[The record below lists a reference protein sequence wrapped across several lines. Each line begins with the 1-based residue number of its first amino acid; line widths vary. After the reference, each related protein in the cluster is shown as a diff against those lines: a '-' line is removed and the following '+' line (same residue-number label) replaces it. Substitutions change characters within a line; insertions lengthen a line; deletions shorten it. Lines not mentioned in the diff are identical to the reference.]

1 MKNMVDQAYKKIIV
15 VLVFSTLSACSVV
28 GGLWY
33 DRIDQL
39 IANQF
44 LEYASF
50 TNDQEKYVRQ
60 ATLEFKY
67 WNIKNEL
74 PKYKKLISQFKALDS
89 TTTFDDIDDIY
100 QQGMLL
106 GNNTRDFF
114 LPQIV
119 EFCKTITNKQVEE
132 MATYFDE
139 LMKERKLE
147 LENNEDDFQD
157 SLVKSF
163 KRFFRFM
170 GVKLNNEQI
179 NTIRTLSSGIEDS
192 REQLISERI
201 QWNQQFIAILNL
213 RQNKN
218 FEEIFIN
225 HINSLDSENPNTR
238 KLINQITAEVI
249 ASLDEKQRR
258 KFQKRLSRFE
268 ASIDQIIQEQ
278 N

>member
-1 MKNMVDQAYKKIIV
+1 MIGKGYKKIIV
-15 VLVFSTLSACSVV
+15 ILVFLTLPACSVV

-33 DRIDQL
+33 ERIDQL

-74 PKYKKLISQFKALDS
+74 PKYKKLIAQFRSLDNA
-89 TTTFDDIDDIY
+89 TTVDDIDDIY
-100 QQGMLL
+100 QQGMILA
-106 GNNTRDFF
+106 NNTREFF

-119 EFCKTITNKQVEE
+119 EFCKTITNKQVEK
-132 MATYFDE
+132 MATYFDD

-147 LENNEDDFQD
+147 LENDEDDLQG
-157 SLVKSF
+157 SLIKSF

-170 GVKLNNEQI
+170 GVKLNNQQI
-179 NTIRTLSSGIEDS
+179 NMIQTLSSGIEDK

-201 QWNQQFIAILNL
+201 QWNQQFIAILEL
-213 RQNKN
+213 RQNEN
-218 FEEIFIN
+218 FEERFIS
-225 HINSLDSENPNTR
+225 HINSLDSEDPKTR
-238 KLINQITAEVI
+238 IMINKITAEII
-249 ASLDEKQRR
+249 ASLSEKQRG
-258 KFQKRLSRFE
+258 KFQKRLVRFE
-268 ASIDQIIQEQ
+268 SSIDQIIEKQ

>member
-1 MKNMVDQAYKKIIV
+1 MIGKGYKKIIV
-15 VLVFSTLSACSVV
+15 ILVFLTLPACSVV

-33 DRIDQL
+33 ERIDQL

-74 PKYKKLISQFKALDS
+74 PKYKKLIAQFRSLDNA
-89 TTTFDDIDDIY
+89 TTVDDIDGIY

-106 GNNTRDFF
+106 ANNTREFF

-132 MATYFDE
+132 MATYFDD

-147 LENNEDDFQD
+147 LENDEDDLQG
-157 SLVKSF
+157 SLIKSF

-179 NTIRTLSSGIEDS
+179 NMIQTLSSGIEDK

-201 QWNQQFIAILNL
+201 QWNQKFIDILKL
-213 RQNKN
+213 RQNEN
-218 FEEIFIN
+218 FEETFIS
-225 HINSLDSENPNTR
+225 HINSLDSEDPKTR
-238 KLINQITAEVI
+238 IMINKITAEII
-249 ASLDEKQRR
+249 ASLSEKQRG
-258 KFQKRLSRFE
+258 KFQKRLVRFE
-268 ASIDQIIQEQ
+268 SSINQILEEQ

>member
-1 MKNMVDQAYKKIIV
+1 MIGKGYKKIIV
-15 VLVFSTLSACSVV
+15 ILVFLTLPACSVV

-33 DRIDQL
+33 ERIDQL

-74 PKYKKLISQFKALDS
+74 PKYKKLIAQFRSLDNA
-89 TTTFDDIDDIY
+89 TTVDDIDDIY
-100 QQGMLL
+100 QQGMILA
-106 GNNTRDFF
+106 NNTREFF

-132 MATYFDE
+132 MATYFDD

-147 LENNEDDFQD
+147 LENDEDDLQG
-157 SLVKSF
+157 SLIKSF

-170 GVKLNNEQI
+170 GVKLSNEQI
-179 NTIRTLSSGIEDS
+179 NTIQTLSSGIEDK

-201 QWNQQFIAILNL
+201 QWNKQFIAILEL
-213 RQNKN
+213 RQNEN
-218 FEEIFIN
+218 FEERFIS
-225 HINSLDSENPNTR
+225 HINSLDSEDPRTR
-238 KLINQITAEVI
+238 MMINKITAEII
-249 ASLDEKQRR
+249 ASLSEKQRG
-258 KFQKRLSRFE
+258 KFQKRLVRFE
-268 ASIDQIIQEQ
+268 SSIDQIIEKQLA
-278 N
+278 

>member
-1 MKNMVDQAYKKIIV
+1 MIRKGYKKIIV
-15 VLVFSTLSACSVV
+15 ILFFLTLPACSVV

-33 DRIDQL
+33 ERIDQL

-50 TNDQEKYVRQ
+50 TNDQEKYVRR
-60 ATLEFKY
+60 ATLKFKY

-74 PKYKKLISQFKALDS
+74 PKYKKLIAQFRSLDNA
-89 TTTFDDIDDIY
+89 TTVDDIDEIY
-100 QQGMLL
+100 QQGMILA
-106 GNNTRDFF
+106 NNTRDFF

-132 MATYFDE
+132 MATYFDD

-147 LENNEDDFQD
+147 LENDEDDLQG
-157 SLVKSF
+157 SLIKSF

-170 GVKLNNEQI
+170 GVKLSDEQI
-179 NTIRTLSSGIEDS
+179 NTIQTLSSGIEDK

-201 QWNQQFIAILNL
+201 QWNQKFIDILKL
-213 RQNKN
+213 RQNEN
-218 FEEIFIN
+218 FEETFIS
-225 HINSLDSENPNTR
+225 HINSLDSEDSKTR
-238 KLINQITAEVI
+238 IMINKITAEII
-249 ASLDEKQRR
+249 ASFSEKQRG
-258 KFQKRLSRFE
+258 KFQKRLGRFE
-268 ASIDQIIQEQ
+268 SSINQILEEQ

>member
-1 MKNMVDQAYKKIIV
+1 MIGKGYKKIIV
-15 VLVFSTLSACSVV
+15 ILVFLTLPACSVV

-33 DRIDQL
+33 ERIDQL

-50 TNDQEKYVRQ
+50 TNDQEKYVRR

-74 PKYKKLISQFKALDS
+74 PKYKKLIAQFRSLDNA
-89 TTTFDDIDDIY
+89 TTVDDIDDIY
-100 QQGMLL
+100 QQGMILA
-106 GNNTRDFF
+106 NNTRDFF

-132 MATYFDE
+132 MATYFDD

-147 LENNEDDFQD
+147 LENDEDDLQG
-157 SLVKSF
+157 SLIKSF

-170 GVKLNNEQI
+170 GVKLSNEQI
-179 NTIRTLSSGIEDS
+179 NTIQTLSSGIEDK

-201 QWNQQFIAILNL
+201 QWNQQFIAILEL
-213 RQNKN
+213 RQNEN
-218 FEEIFIN
+218 FEERFIS
-225 HINSLDSENPNTR
+225 HINSLDSEDPRTR
-238 KLINQITAEVI
+238 MMINKITAEII
-249 ASLDEKQRR
+249 ASLSEKQRG
-258 KFQKRLSRFE
+258 KFQKRLVRFE
-268 ASIDQIIQEQ
+268 SSIDQIIEKQ

>member
-1 MKNMVDQAYKKIIV
+1 MIGKGYKKIIV
-15 VLVFSTLSACSVV
+15 ILVFLTLPACSVV

-33 DRIDQL
+33 ERIDQL

-50 TNDQEKYVRQ
+50 TNDQEKYVRR

-74 PKYKKLISQFKALDS
+74 PKYKKLIAQFRSLGNA
-89 TTTFDDIDDIY
+89 TTVDDIDDIY
-100 QQGMLL
+100 QQGMILA
-106 GNNTRDFF
+106 NNTREFF

-132 MATYFDE
+132 MATYFDD

-147 LENNEDDFQD
+147 LENDEDNLQA
-157 SLVKSF
+157 SLIKSF

-170 GVKLNNEQI
+170 GVKLSNEQI
-179 NTIRTLSSGIEDS
+179 NTIQTLSSGIEDK

-201 QWNQQFIAILNL
+201 QWNQQFIAILEL
-213 RQNKN
+213 RQNEN
-218 FEEIFIN
+218 FEERFIS
-225 HINSLDSENPNTR
+225 HINSLDSEDPKTR
-238 KLINQITAEVI
+238 IMINKITAEII
-249 ASLDEKQRR
+249 ASLSEKQRG
-258 KFQKRLSRFE
+258 KFQKRLVRFE
-268 ASIDQIIQEQ
+268 SSIDQIIEKQ

>member
-1 MKNMVDQAYKKIIV
+1 MIGKGYKKIIV
-15 VLVFSTLSACSVV
+15 ILVFLTLPACSVV

-33 DRIDQL
+33 ERIDQL

-74 PKYKKLISQFKALDS
+74 PKYKKLIAQFRSLDNA
-89 TTTFDDIDDIY
+89 TTEDDIDDIY
-100 QQGMLL
+100 QQGMILA
-106 GNNTRDFF
+106 NNTREFF

-132 MATYFDE
+132 MATYFDD

-147 LENNEDDFQD
+147 LENDEDDLQG
-157 SLVKSF
+157 SLIKSF

-170 GVKLNNEQI
+170 GVKLSNEQI
-179 NTIRTLSSGIEDS
+179 NTIQTLSSGIEDK

-201 QWNQQFIAILNL
+201 QWNQQFIAILEL
-213 RQNKN
+213 RQNEN
-218 FEEIFIN
+218 FEERFIS
-225 HINSLDSENPNTR
+225 HINSLDSEDPKTR
-238 KLINQITAEVI
+238 IMINKITAEII
-249 ASLDEKQRR
+249 ASLSEKQRG
-258 KFQKRLSRFE
+258 KFQKRLVRFE
-268 ASIDQIIQEQ
+268 SSIDQIIEKQ

>member
-1 MKNMVDQAYKKIIV
+1 MIGKGYKKIIV
-15 VLVFSTLSACSVV
+15 ILVFLTLPACSVV

-33 DRIDQL
+33 ERIDQL

-74 PKYKKLISQFKALDS
+74 PKYKKLIAQFRSLDNA
-89 TTTFDDIDDIY
+89 TTVDDIDDIY
-100 QQGMLL
+100 QQGMILA
-106 GNNTRDFF
+106 NNTREFF

-132 MATYFDE
+132 MATYFDD

-147 LENNEDDFQD
+147 LENDEDDLQA
-157 SLVKSF
+157 SLIKSF

-170 GVKLNNEQI
+170 GVKLSNEQI
-179 NTIRTLSSGIEDS
+179 NTIQTLSSGIEDK

-201 QWNQQFIAILNL
+201 QWNQQFIAILEL

-218 FEEIFIN
+218 FEERFIS
-225 HINSLDSENPNTR
+225 HINSLDSEDPKTR
-238 KLINQITAEVI
+238 IMINKITAEII
-249 ASLDEKQRR
+249 ASLSEKQRG
-258 KFQKRLSRFE
+258 KFQKRLVRFE
-268 ASIDQIIQEQ
+268 SSIDQIIEKQ

>member
-1 MKNMVDQAYKKIIV
+1 MIGKGYKKIIV
-15 VLVFSTLSACSVV
+15 ILVFSTLPACSVV

-33 DRIDQL
+33 ERIDQL

-74 PKYKKLISQFKALDS
+74 PKYKKLIAQFRSLDNA
-89 TTTFDDIDDIY
+89 TTVDDIDDIY
-100 QQGMLL
+100 QQGMILA
-106 GNNTRDFF
+106 NNTRDFF

-119 EFCKTITNKQVEE
+119 DFCKTITNKQVDE
-132 MATYFDE
+132 MATYFDD

-147 LENNEDDFQD
+147 LENDEDDLQG
-157 SLVKSF
+157 SLIKSF

-170 GVKLNNEQI
+170 GVKLSNEQI
-179 NTIRTLSSGIEDS
+179 NTIQTLSSGIEDK
-192 REQLISERI
+192 RERLISERI
-201 QWNQQFIAILNL
+201 QWNKQFIAILNL
-213 RQNKN
+213 RQNEN
-218 FEEIFIN
+218 FEETFIS
-225 HINSLDSENPNTR
+225 HINSLDSEDPKTR
-238 KLINQITAEVI
+238 ITINKITAEII
-249 ASLDEKQRR
+249 ASFSEKQRG
-258 KFQKRLSRFE
+258 KFQKRLGRFE
-268 ASIDQIIQEQ
+268 SSIDQIIEKQ

>member
-1 MKNMVDQAYKKIIV
+1 MINMIGQAYKKIIV
-15 VLVFSTLSACSVV
+15 VLVFFTLPACSVV

-33 DRIDQL
+33 ERIDQL

-50 TNDQEKYVRQ
+50 TNDQENYVRQ

-74 PKYKKLISQFKALDS
+74 PKYKKLISQFRFLDN
-89 TTTFDDIDDIY
+89 TTTVDDIDDIY
-100 QQGMLL
+100 QQGILL

-119 EFCKTITNKQVEE
+119 EYCKTITNKQVEE

-139 LMKERKLE
+139 LM
-147 LENNEDDFQD
+147 
-157 SLVKSF
+157 
-163 KRFFRFM
+163 M

-179 NTIRTLSSGIEDS
+179 TTVRIISSGIEDT
-192 REQLISERI
+192 REQLIIERI
-201 QWNQQFIAILNL
+201 QWNQEFIAILNF
-213 RQNKN
+213 RQNEN

-225 HINSLDSENPNTR
+225 HINSLNSENPNTR
-238 KLINQITAEVI
+238 ILINQITAKII

-258 KFQKRLSRFE
+258 KFQKRLGSFE
-268 ASIDQIIQEQ
+268 ASINQIIEQE

>member
-1 MKNMVDQAYKKIIV
+1 MIGKGYKKIIV
-15 VLVFSTLSACSVV
+15 ILVFLTLPACSVV

-33 DRIDQL
+33 ERIDQL

-74 PKYKKLISQFKALDS
+74 PKYKKLIAQFRSLDNA
-89 TTTFDDIDDIY
+89 TTVDDIDEIY
-100 QQGMLL
+100 QQGMILA
-106 GNNTRDFF
+106 NNTREFF

-132 MATYFDE
+132 MATYFDD

-147 LENNEDDFQD
+147 LENDEDDLQG
-157 SLVKSF
+157 SLIKSF

-170 GVKLNNEQI
+170 GVKLSNEQI
-179 NTIRTLSSGIEDS
+179 NTIQTLSSGIEDK
-192 REQLISERI
+192 REQLIIERI
-201 QWNQQFIAILNL
+201 QWNQQFIAILEL
-213 RQNKN
+213 RQNEN
-218 FEEIFIN
+218 FEERFIS
-225 HINSLDSENPNTR
+225 HINSLDSEDPKTR
-238 KLINQITAEVI
+238 ILINQITAEI
-249 ASLDEKQRR
+249 ISSLDEKQRG
-258 KFQKRLSRFE
+258 KVQKRLSRFE
-268 ASIDQIIQEQ
+268 ASIDQIIKEQ
-278 N
+278 S

>member
-1 MKNMVDQAYKKIIV
+1 MIGKGYKKIIV
-15 VLVFSTLSACSVV
+15 ILVFLTLPACSVV

-33 DRIDQL
+33 ERIDQL

-74 PKYKKLISQFKALDS
+74 PKYKKLIAQFRSLDNA
-89 TTTFDDIDDIY
+89 TTVDDIDDIY
-100 QQGMLL
+100 QQGMILA
-106 GNNTRDFF
+106 NNTRDFF

-132 MATYFDE
+132 MATYFDD

-147 LENNEDDFQD
+147 LENDEDDLQG
-157 SLVKSF
+157 SLIKSF

-170 GVKLNNEQI
+170 GVKLSNEQI
-179 NTIRTLSSGIEDS
+179 NTIQTLSSGIEDK

-201 QWNQQFIAILNL
+201 QWNQQFIAILEL
-213 RQNKN
+213 RQNEN
-218 FEEIFIN
+218 FEERFIS
-225 HINSLDSENPNTR
+225 HINSLDSEDPKTR
-238 KLINQITAEVI
+238 IMINKITAEII
-249 ASLDEKQRR
+249 ASFSEKQRG
-258 KFQKRLSRFE
+258 KFQKRLGRFE
-268 ASIDQIIQEQ
+268 SSIDQIIEKQ

>member
-1 MKNMVDQAYKKIIV
+1 MIGKGYKKIIII
-15 VLVFSTLSACSVV
+15 LVFSTLPACSVV

-33 DRIDQL
+33 ERIDQL

-74 PKYKKLISQFKALDS
+74 PKYKKLIAQFRSLDNA
-89 TTTFDDIDDIY
+89 TTVDDIDDIY
-100 QQGMLL
+100 QQGMILA
-106 GNNTRDFF
+106 NNTREFF

-132 MATYFDE
+132 MATYFDD

-147 LENNEDDFQD
+147 LENDEDDLQG
-157 SLVKSF
+157 SLIKSF

-170 GVKLNNEQI
+170 GVKLSNEQI
-179 NTIRTLSSGIEDS
+179 NTIQTLSSGIEDK

-201 QWNQQFIAILNL
+201 QWNQQFIAILEL
-213 RQNKN
+213 RQNEN
-218 FEEIFIN
+218 FEERFIS
-225 HINSLDSENPNTR
+225 HINSLDSEDPKTR
-238 KLINQITAEVI
+238 IMINKITAEII
-249 ASLDEKQRR
+249 ASFSEKQRG
-258 KFQKRLSRFE
+258 KFQKRLGRFE
-268 ASIDQIIQEQ
+268 SSIDQIIEEQ

>member
-1 MKNMVDQAYKKIIV
+1 VNNMIGQAYKKIIV
-15 VLVFSTLSACSVV
+15 VLVISTLPACSVM

-33 DRIDQL
+33 ERIDQL

-60 ATLEFKY
+60 ATLEFKH

-74 PKYKKLISQFKALDS
+74 PKYKKLISQFRTLDNS
-89 TTTFDDIDDIY
+89 TTVDDIDDIY
-100 QQGMLL
+100 QQGMLF
-106 GNNTRDFF
+106 GNNIRDFF

-147 LENNEDDFQD
+147 LENDEDDFQG
-157 SLVKSF
+157 SLAKSF

-179 NTIRTLSSGIEDS
+179 NTIRILSSGIEDK

-201 QWNQQFIAILNL
+201 QWNEQFIAILNL
-213 RQNKN
+213 RQNEN
-218 FEEIFIN
+218 FKEIFIN

-238 KLINQITAEVI
+238 ILINQITAEII
-249 ASLDEKQRR
+249 ASLDEKQRG
-258 KFQKRLSRFE
+258 KFQKRLGRFE
-268 ASIDQIIQEQ
+268 ASINQIIQKQ

>member
-1 MKNMVDQAYKKIIV
+1 MIGNGYKKIIV
-15 VLVFSTLSACSVV
+15 ILVFITLPACSVV

-33 DRIDQL
+33 ERIDQL

-74 PKYKKLISQFKALDS
+74 PKYKKLIAQFRSLDNA
-89 TTTFDDIDDIY
+89 TTVDDIDDIY
-100 QQGMLL
+100 QQGIRLA
-106 GNNTRDFF
+106 NNTRDFF

-132 MATYFDE
+132 MATYFDD

-147 LENNEDDFQD
+147 LENDEDDLQG
-157 SLVKSF
+157 SLIKSF

-170 GVKLNNEQI
+170 GVKLSNEQI
-179 NTIRTLSSGIEDS
+179 NTIQTLSSGIEDK

-201 QWNQQFIAILNL
+201 QWNQQFIAILEL
-213 RQNKN
+213 RQNEN
-218 FEEIFIN
+218 FEERFIS
-225 HINSLDSENPNTR
+225 HINSLDSEDPKTR
-238 KLINQITAEVI
+238 IMINKITAEII
-249 ASLDEKQRR
+249 ASLSEKQRG
-258 KFQKRLSRFE
+258 KFQKRLVRFE
-268 ASIDQIIQEQ
+268 SSIDQIIEEQ

>member
-1 MKNMVDQAYKKIIV
+1 MIGKGYKKIIV
-15 VLVFSTLSACSVV
+15 ILVFLTLSACSVV

-33 DRIDQL
+33 ERIDQL

-74 PKYKKLISQFKALDS
+74 PKYKKLIAQFRSLDNA
-89 TTTFDDIDDIY
+89 TTVDDIDDIY
-100 QQGMLL
+100 QQGMILA
-106 GNNTRDFF
+106 NNTREFF

-132 MATYFDE
+132 MATYFDD

-147 LENNEDDFQD
+147 LENDEDDLQG
-157 SLVKSF
+157 SLIKSF

-170 GVKLNNEQI
+170 GVKLSNEQI
-179 NTIRTLSSGIEDS
+179 NTIQTLSSGIEDK

-201 QWNQQFIAILNL
+201 QWNQQFIAILEL
-213 RQNKN
+213 RQNEN
-218 FEEIFIN
+218 FEERFIS
-225 HINSLDSENPNTR
+225 HINSLDSEDPKTR
-238 KLINQITAEVI
+238 IMINKITAEII
-249 ASLDEKQRR
+249 ASLSEKQRG
-258 KFQKRLSRFE
+258 KFQKRLVRFE
-268 ASIDQIIQEQ
+268 SSIDQIIEKQ

>member
-1 MKNMVDQAYKKIIV
+1 MIGKGYKKIIV
-15 VLVFSTLSACSVV
+15 ILVFLTLPACSVV

-33 DRIDQL
+33 ERIDQL

-74 PKYKKLISQFKALDS
+74 PKYKKLIAQFRSLDNA
-89 TTTFDDIDDIY
+89 TTVDDIDGIY

-106 GNNTRDFF
+106 ANNTREFF

-132 MATYFDE
+132 MATYFDD

-147 LENNEDDFQD
+147 LENDEDDLQG
-157 SLVKSF
+157 SLIKSF

-170 GVKLNNEQI
+170 GVKLSNEQI
-179 NTIRTLSSGIEDS
+179 NTIQALSSDIEDK

-201 QWNQQFIAILNL
+201 QWNQQFIAILEL
-213 RQNKN
+213 RQNEN
-218 FEEIFIN
+218 FEERFIS
-225 HINSLDSENPNTR
+225 HINSLDSEDPKTR
-238 KLINQITAEVI
+238 IMINKITAEII
-249 ASLDEKQRR
+249 ASLSEKQRG
-258 KFQKRLSRFE
+258 KFQKRLVRFE
-268 ASIDQIIQEQ
+268 SSIDQIIEKQ

>member
-1 MKNMVDQAYKKIIV
+1 MIGKGYKKIIV
-15 VLVFSTLSACSVV
+15 ILVFFTLPACSVV

-33 DRIDQL
+33 ERIDQL

-74 PKYKKLISQFKALDS
+74 PKYKKLIAQFRSLDNA
-89 TTTFDDIDDIY
+89 TTVDDIDDIY
-100 QQGMLL
+100 QQGMILA
-106 GNNTRDFF
+106 NNTREFF

-132 MATYFDE
+132 MATYFDD

-147 LENNEDDFQD
+147 LENDEDDLQG
-157 SLVKSF
+157 SLIKSF

-170 GVKLNNEQI
+170 GVKLSNEQI
-179 NTIRTLSSGIEDS
+179 NTIQTLSSGIEDK

-201 QWNQQFIAILNL
+201 QWNQEFIAILEL
-213 RQNKN
+213 RQNEN
-218 FEEIFIN
+218 FEERFIS
-225 HINSLDSENPNTR
+225 HINSLDSEDPKTR
-238 KLINQITAEVI
+238 IMINKITAEII
-249 ASLDEKQRR
+249 ASLSEKQRG
-258 KFQKRLSRFE
+258 KFQKRLVRFE
-268 ASIDQIIQEQ
+268 SSIDQIIEKQ

>member
-1 MKNMVDQAYKKIIV
+1 MKTMVNQAYKKIVV
-15 VLVFSTLSACSVV
+15 VLIFCSLSACSVV

-33 DRIDQL
+33 ERIDQL

-50 TNDQEKYVRQ
+50 TNAQENYVRQ
-60 ATLEFKY
+60 ATLEFKH

-74 PKYKKLISQFKALDS
+74 PKYKKLIAQFRSLDNA
-89 TTTFDDIDDIY
+89 TTVDDIDDIY
-100 QQGMLL
+100 QQGMILA
-106 GNNTRDFF
+106 NNTREFF

-132 MATYFDE
+132 MATYFDD

-147 LENNEDDFQD
+147 LENEEGNFQS
-157 SLVKSF
+157 SLAKSF
-163 KRFFRFM
+163 KRFFRLM

-179 NTIRTLSSGIEDS
+179 NTVRVLSSDIEDA

-201 QWNQQFIAILNL
+201 QWNQQFITILGL
-213 RQNKN
+213 RQNLN

-238 KLINQITAEVI
+238 MLINQITAEII

-258 KFQKRLSRFE
+258 KFQKRLGRFE
-268 ASIDQIIQEQ
+268 ASINQIIQEQ

>member
-1 MKNMVDQAYKKIIV
+1 MIGNGYKKIIV
-15 VLVFSTLSACSVV
+15 ILVFLTLPACSVV

-33 DRIDQL
+33 ERIDQL

-74 PKYKKLISQFKALDS
+74 PKYKKLIAQFRSLDNA
-89 TTTFDDIDDIY
+89 TTVDDIDDIY
-100 QQGMLL
+100 QQGTLL
-106 GNNTRDFF
+106 ANNTREFF

-132 MATYFDE
+132 MATYFDD

-147 LENNEDDFQD
+147 LENDEDDLQG
-157 SLVKSF
+157 SLIKSF

-170 GVKLNNEQI
+170 GVKLSNEQI
-179 NTIRTLSSGIEDS
+179 NTIQTLSSGIEDK

-201 QWNQQFIAILNL
+201 QWNQQFIAILEL
-213 RQNKN
+213 RQNEN
-218 FEEIFIN
+218 FEERFIS
-225 HINSLDSENPNTR
+225 HINSLDSEDPKTR
-238 KLINQITAEVI
+238 IMINKITAEII
-249 ASLDEKQRR
+249 ASLSEKQRG
-258 KFQKRLSRFE
+258 KFQKRLVRFE
-268 ASIDQIIQEQ
+268 SSIDQIIEKQ

>member
-1 MKNMVDQAYKKIIV
+1 MIGKGYKKIIV
-15 VLVFSTLSACSVV
+15 ILVFLTLPACSVV

-33 DRIDQL
+33 ERIDQL

-74 PKYKKLISQFKALDS
+74 PKYKKLIAQFRSLDNA
-89 TTTFDDIDDIY
+89 TTEDDIDDIY
-100 QQGMLL
+100 QQGMILA
-106 GNNTRDFF
+106 NNTREFF

-132 MATYFDE
+132 MATYFDD

-147 LENNEDDFQD
+147 LENDEDDLQG
-157 SLVKSF
+157 SLIKSF

-170 GVKLNNEQI
+170 GVKLSNEQI
-179 NTIRTLSSGIEDS
+179 NMIQTLSSGIEDK

-201 QWNQQFIAILNL
+201 QWNQQFIAILEL
-213 RQNKN
+213 RQNEN
-218 FEEIFIN
+218 FEERFIS
-225 HINSLDSENPNTR
+225 HINSLDSEDPKTR
-238 KLINQITAEVI
+238 IMINKITAEII
-249 ASLDEKQRR
+249 ASLSEKQRG
-258 KFQKRLSRFE
+258 KFQKRLVRFE
-268 ASIDQIIQEQ
+268 SSIDQIIEKQ

>member
-1 MKNMVDQAYKKIIV
+1 MIGNGYKKIIV
-15 VLVFSTLSACSVV
+15 ILVFLTLPSCSVV

-33 DRIDQL
+33 ERIDQL

-74 PKYKKLISQFKALDS
+74 PKYKKLIAQFRSLDNA
-89 TTTFDDIDDIY
+89 TTVDDIDDIY
-100 QQGMLL
+100 QQGTLL
-106 GNNTRDFF
+106 ANNTREFF

-132 MATYFDE
+132 MATYFDD

-147 LENNEDDFQD
+147 LENDEDDLQG
-157 SLVKSF
+157 SLIKSF

-170 GVKLNNEQI
+170 GVKLSNEQI
-179 NTIRTLSSGIEDS
+179 NTIQTLSSGIEDK

-201 QWNQQFIAILNL
+201 QWNQQFIAILEL
-213 RQNKN
+213 RQNEN
-218 FEEIFIN
+218 FEERFIS
-225 HINSLDSENPNTR
+225 HINSLDSEDPKTR
-238 KLINQITAEVI
+238 IMINKITAEII
-249 ASLDEKQRR
+249 ASLSEKQRG
-258 KFQKRLSRFE
+258 KFQKRLVRFE
-268 ASIDQIIQEQ
+268 SSIDQIIEKQ

>member
-1 MKNMVDQAYKKIIV
+1 MTGKGYKKIIF
-15 VLVFSTLSACSVV
+15 VLVFLTLPACSVV
-28 GGLWY
+28 GGFWY
-33 DRIDQL
+33 ERIDQL

-74 PKYKKLISQFKALDS
+74 PKYKKLIAKFRSLDN
-89 TTTFDDIDDIY
+89 TTTVDDIDDIY
-100 QQGMLL
+100 QQGMILA
-106 GNNTRDFF
+106 NNTRDFF

-132 MATYFDE
+132 MATYFDD

-147 LENNEDDFQD
+147 LENDEDDLQG
-157 SLVKSF
+157 SLIKSF

-170 GVKLNNEQI
+170 GVKLSNEQI
-179 NTIRTLSSGIEDS
+179 NTIQTLSSGIEDK

-201 QWNQQFIAILNL
+201 QWNQQFIAILEL
-213 RQNKN
+213 RQNEN
-218 FEEIFIN
+218 FEERFIS
-225 HINSLDSENPNTR
+225 HINSLDSEDPKTR
-238 KLINQITAEVI
+238 IMINKITAEII
-249 ASLDEKQRR
+249 ASLSEKQRG
-258 KFQKRLSRFE
+258 KFQKRLVRFE
-268 ASIDQIIQEQ
+268 SSIDQIIEKQ

>member
-1 MKNMVDQAYKKIIV
+1 MIGKGYKKIIV
-15 VLVFSTLSACSVV
+15 ILVFLTLPACSVV

-33 DRIDQL
+33 ERIDQL

-50 TNDQEKYVRQ
+50 TNDQEKYVRR

-74 PKYKKLISQFKALDS
+74 PKYKKLIAQFRSLDNA
-89 TTTFDDIDDIY
+89 TTVDDIDDIY
-100 QQGMLL
+100 QQGMILA
-106 GNNTRDFF
+106 NNTREFF

-132 MATYFDE
+132 MATYFDD

-147 LENNEDDFQD
+147 LENDEDDLQG
-157 SLVKSF
+157 SLIKSF

-170 GVKLNNEQI
+170 GVKLSNEQI
-179 NTIRTLSSGIEDS
+179 NTIQTLSSGIEDK

-201 QWNQQFIAILNL
+201 QWNQQFIAILEL
-213 RQNKN
+213 RQNEN
-218 FEEIFIN
+218 FEERFIS
-225 HINSLDSENPNTR
+225 HINSLDSEDPKTR
-238 KLINQITAEVI
+238 IMINKITAEII
-249 ASLDEKQRR
+249 ASLSEKQRG
-258 KFQKRLSRFE
+258 KFQKRLVRFE
-268 ASIDQIIQEQ
+268 SSIDQIIEKQ

>member
-1 MKNMVDQAYKKIIV
+1 MIGKGYKKIIV
-15 VLVFSTLSACSVV
+15 ILVFLTLPACSVV

-33 DRIDQL
+33 ERIDQL

-74 PKYKKLISQFKALDS
+74 PKYKKLIAQFRSLDNA
-89 TTTFDDIDDIY
+89 TTVDDIDDIY
-100 QQGMLL
+100 QQGMILA
-106 GNNTRDFF
+106 NNTREFF

-132 MATYFDE
+132 MATYFDD

-147 LENNEDDFQD
+147 LENDEDDLQG
-157 SLVKSF
+157 SLIKSF

-170 GVKLNNEQI
+170 GVKLSNEQI
-179 NTIRTLSSGIEDS
+179 NTIQTLSSGIEDK

-201 QWNQQFIAILNL
+201 QWNQQFIAILEL
-213 RQNKN
+213 RQNEN
-218 FEEIFIN
+218 FEERFIS
-225 HINSLDSENPNTR
+225 HINSLDSEDPKTR
-238 KLINQITAEVI
+238 IMINKITAEII
-249 ASLDEKQRR
+249 ASFSEKQRG
-258 KFQKRLSRFE
+258 KFQKRLGRFE
-268 ASIDQIIQEQ
+268 SSIDQIIEKQ

>member
-1 MKNMVDQAYKKIIV
+1 MIGKGYKKIIV
-15 VLVFSTLSACSVV
+15 ILVFLTLPACSVV

-33 DRIDQL
+33 ERIDQL

-50 TNDQEKYVRQ
+50 TNDQEKYVRR

-74 PKYKKLISQFKALDS
+74 PKYKKLIAQFRSLDNA
-89 TTTFDDIDDIY
+89 TTEDDIDDIY
-100 QQGMLL
+100 QQGMILA
-106 GNNTRDFF
+106 NNTREFF

-132 MATYFDE
+132 MATYFDD

-147 LENNEDDFQD
+147 LENDEDDLQG
-157 SLVKSF
+157 SLIKSF

-170 GVKLNNEQI
+170 GVKLSNEQI
-179 NTIRTLSSGIEDS
+179 NMIQTLSSGIEDK

-201 QWNQQFIAILNL
+201 QWNKQFIAILEL
-213 RQNKN
+213 RQNEN
-218 FEEIFIN
+218 FEERFIS
-225 HINSLDSENPNTR
+225 HINSLDSEDPKTR
-238 KLINQITAEVI
+238 IMINKITAEII
-249 ASLDEKQRR
+249 ASLSEKQRG
-258 KFQKRLSRFE
+258 KFQKRLVRFE
-268 ASIDQIIQEQ
+268 SSIDQIIEKQ

>member
-1 MKNMVDQAYKKIIV
+1 MIGKGYKKIIV
-15 VLVFSTLSACSVV
+15 ILVFLTLPACSVV

-33 DRIDQL
+33 ERIDQL

-74 PKYKKLISQFKALDS
+74 PKYKKLIAQFRSLDNA
-89 TTTFDDIDDIY
+89 TTVDDIDDIY
-100 QQGMLL
+100 QQGIRLA
-106 GNNTRDFF
+106 NNTRDFF

-132 MATYFDE
+132 MATYFDD

-147 LENNEDDFQD
+147 LENDEDDLQG
-157 SLVKSF
+157 SLIKSF

-170 GVKLNNEQI
+170 GVKLSNEQI
-179 NTIRTLSSGIEDS
+179 NTIQTLSSGIEDK

-201 QWNQQFIAILNL
+201 QWNQQFIAILEL
-213 RQNKN
+213 RQNEN
-218 FEEIFIN
+218 FEERFIS
-225 HINSLDSENPNTR
+225 HINSLDSEDPRTR
-238 KLINQITAEVI
+238 MMINKITAEII
-249 ASLDEKQRR
+249 ASLSEKQRG
-258 KFQKRLSRFE
+258 KFQKRLVRFE
-268 ASIDQIIQEQ
+268 SSIDQIIEKK

>member
-1 MKNMVDQAYKKIIV
+1 MIGKGYKKIIV
-15 VLVFSTLSACSVV
+15 ILVFLTLPACSVV

-33 DRIDQL
+33 ERIDQL

-50 TNDQEKYVRQ
+50 TNDQEKYVRR

-74 PKYKKLISQFKALDS
+74 PKYKKLIAQFRSLDNA
-89 TTTFDDIDDIY
+89 TTIDDIDDIY
-100 QQGMLL
+100 QQGMILA
-106 GNNTRDFF
+106 NNTRDFF

-132 MATYFDE
+132 MATYFDD

-147 LENNEDDFQD
+147 LENDEDDLQG
-157 SLVKSF
+157 SLIKSF

-170 GVKLNNEQI
+170 GVKLSNEQI
-179 NTIRTLSSGIEDS
+179 NMIQTLSSGIEDK

-201 QWNQQFIAILNL
+201 QWNKQFIAILEL
-213 RQNKN
+213 RQNEN
-218 FEEIFIN
+218 FEERFIS
-225 HINSLDSENPNTR
+225 HINSLDSEDPKTR
-238 KLINQITAEVI
+238 IMINKITAEII
-249 ASLDEKQRR
+249 ASLSEKQRG
-258 KFQKRLSRFE
+258 KFQKRLVRFE
-268 ASIDQIIQEQ
+268 SSIDQIIEKQ

>member
-1 MKNMVDQAYKKIIV
+1 MIGKGYKKIIV
-15 VLVFSTLSACSVV
+15 ILVFLTLPACSVV

-33 DRIDQL
+33 ERIDQL

-74 PKYKKLISQFKALDS
+74 PKYKKLIAQFRSLDNA
-89 TTTFDDIDDIY
+89 TTVDDIDDIY
-100 QQGMLL
+100 QQGTLL
-106 GNNTRDFF
+106 ANNAREFF

-132 MATYFDE
+132 MATYFDD

-147 LENNEDDFQD
+147 LENDEDDLQG
-157 SLVKSF
+157 SLIKSF

-170 GVKLNNEQI
+170 GVKLSNEQI
-179 NTIRTLSSGIEDS
+179 NTIQTLSSGIEDK

-201 QWNQQFIAILNL
+201 QWNQQFIAILEL
-213 RQNKN
+213 RQNEN
-218 FEEIFIN
+218 FEERFIS
-225 HINSLDSENPNTR
+225 HINSLDSEDPKTR
-238 KLINQITAEVI
+238 IMINKITAEII
-249 ASLDEKQRR
+249 ASFSEKQRG
-258 KFQKRLSRFE
+258 KFQKRLGRFE
-268 ASIDQIIQEQ
+268 SSIDQIIEEQ

>member
-1 MKNMVDQAYKKIIV
+1 MIGNGYKKIIV
-15 VLVFSTLSACSVV
+15 ILVFLSLPSCSVV

-33 DRIDQL
+33 ERIDQL

-74 PKYKKLISQFKALDS
+74 PKYKKLIAQFRSLDNA
-89 TTTFDDIDDIY
+89 TTVDDIDDIY
-100 QQGMLL
+100 QQGMILA
-106 GNNTRDFF
+106 NNTREFF

-132 MATYFDE
+132 MATYFDD

-147 LENNEDDFQD
+147 LENDEDDLQG
-157 SLVKSF
+157 SLIKSF

-170 GVKLNNEQI
+170 GVKLSNEQI
-179 NTIRTLSSGIEDS
+179 NTIQTLSSGIEDK

-201 QWNQQFIAILNL
+201 QWNQQFIAILEL
-213 RQNKN
+213 RQNEN
-218 FEEIFIN
+218 FEERFIS
-225 HINSLDSENPNTR
+225 HINSLDSEDPKTR
-238 KLINQITAEVI
+238 IMINKITAEII
-249 ASLDEKQRR
+249 ASFSEKQRG
-258 KFQKRLSRFE
+258 KFQKRLVRFE
-268 ASIDQIIQEQ
+268 SSIDQIIEKQ

>member
-1 MKNMVDQAYKKIIV
+1 MVDQAYKKIII

-74 PKYKKLISQFKALDS
+74 PKYKKLLSQFKALDN

-100 QQGMLL
+100 QQGILL

-119 EFCKTITNKQVEE
+119 EF
-132 MATYFDE
+132 
-139 LMKERKLE
+139 
-147 LENNEDDFQD
+147 
-157 SLVKSF
+157 
-163 KRFFRFM
+163 
-170 GVKLNNEQI
+170 
-179 NTIRTLSSGIEDS
+179 
-192 REQLISERI
+192 
-201 QWNQQFIAILNL
+201 
-213 RQNKN
+213 
-218 FEEIFIN
+218 
-225 HINSLDSENPNTR
+225 
-238 KLINQITAEVI
+238 
-249 ASLDEKQRR
+249 
-258 KFQKRLSRFE
+258 
-268 ASIDQIIQEQ
+268 
-278 N
+278 

>member
-1 MKNMVDQAYKKIIV
+1 MKNMIGRAYKKIIV
-15 VLVFSTLSACSVV
+15 VLVFFTLPACSVV

-33 DRIDQL
+33 ERIDQL

-44 LEYASF
+44 LEYANF
-50 TNDQEKYVRQ
+50 TNTQESYVRQ
-60 ATLEFKY
+60 ATLEFKH
-67 WNIKNEL
+67 WNTKNEL
-74 PKYKKLISQFKALDS
+74 PKYKKLISQFRLLDN
-89 TTTFDDIDDIY
+89 TTTVDDIDDIY
-100 QQGMLL
+100 QQGILL

-119 EFCKTITNKQVEE
+119 DFCKAITNKQVEE

-139 LMKERKLE
+139 LMKDRRLE
-147 LENNEDDFQD
+147 LENDEEDFQG

-170 GVKLNNEQI
+170 GIKLNNEQI
-179 NTIRTLSSGIEDS
+179 NTIQTLSSSIEDT

-201 QWNQQFIAILNL
+201 QWNQKFIAILNL
-213 RQNKN
+213 RQNEN
-218 FEEIFIN
+218 FEEIFID

-238 KLINQITAEVI
+238 ILINQITAEII
-249 ASLDEKQRR
+249 ASLDEKQRG
-258 KFQKRLSRFE
+258 KFQKRLGKFE
-268 ASIDQIIQEQ
+268 ASINQIIQEQ

>member
-1 MKNMVDQAYKKIIV
+1 MIGKGYKKIIV
-15 VLVFSTLSACSVV
+15 ILVFLTLPACSVV

-33 DRIDQL
+33 ERIDQL

-74 PKYKKLISQFKALDS
+74 PKYKKLIAQFRSLDNA
-89 TTTFDDIDDIY
+89 TTEDDIDDIY
-100 QQGMLL
+100 QQGMILA
-106 GNNTRDFF
+106 NNTREFF

-119 EFCKTITNKQVEE
+119 EFCKTITNEQVEE
-132 MATYFDE
+132 MATYFDD

-147 LENNEDDFQD
+147 LENDEDDLQG
-157 SLVKSF
+157 SLIKSF

-170 GVKLNNEQI
+170 GVKLSNEQI
-179 NTIRTLSSGIEDS
+179 NTIQTLSSGIEDK

-201 QWNQQFIAILNL
+201 QWNQQFIAILEL
-213 RQNKN
+213 RQNEN
-218 FEEIFIN
+218 FEERFIS
-225 HINSLDSENPNTR
+225 HINSLDSEDPKTR
-238 KLINQITAEVI
+238 IMINKITAEII
-249 ASLDEKQRR
+249 ASLSEKQRG
-258 KFQKRLSRFE
+258 KFQKRLVRFE
-268 ASIDQIIQEQ
+268 SSIDQIIEKQ

>member
-1 MKNMVDQAYKKIIV
+1 
-15 VLVFSTLSACSVV
+15 V

-33 DRIDQL
+33 ERIDQL

-50 TNDQEKYVRQ
+50 TNDQEKYVRR

-74 PKYKKLISQFKALDS
+74 PKYKKLIAQFRSLDNA
-89 TTTFDDIDDIY
+89 TTVDDIDEIY
-100 QQGMLL
+100 QQGMILA
-106 GNNTRDFF
+106 NNTRDFF

-119 EFCKTITNKQVEE
+119 KFCKTITNKQVEE
-132 MATYFDE
+132 MATYFDD

-147 LENNEDDFQD
+147 LENDEDDLQG
-157 SLVKSF
+157 SLIKSF

-170 GVKLNNEQI
+170 GVKLSNEQI
-179 NTIRTLSSGIEDS
+179 NTIQTLSSSIEDK

-213 RQNKN
+213 RQNEN
-218 FEEIFIN
+218 FEETFIS
-225 HINSLDSENPNTR
+225 HINSLDSEDPKTR
-238 KLINQITAEVI
+238 IMINKITAEII
-249 ASLDEKQRR
+249 ASFSEKQRG
-258 KFQKRLSRFE
+258 KFQKRLGRFE
-268 ASIDQIIQEQ
+268 SSINQILEEQ